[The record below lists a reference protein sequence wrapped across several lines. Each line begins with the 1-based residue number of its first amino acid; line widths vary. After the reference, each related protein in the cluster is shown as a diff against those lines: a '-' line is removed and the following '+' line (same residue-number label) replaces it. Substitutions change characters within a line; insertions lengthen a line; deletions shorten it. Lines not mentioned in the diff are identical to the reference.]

1 LISIDLLTKVNVGI
15 LYSED
20 LKLLANTASKFLYN
34 ILIIFVRKKMQI
46 LKLVF
51 LFFVIIPMINL
62 IPEAE
67 AHALFN
73 SGEEWIG
80 DYRIQIA
87 TLPEIPAVDEE
98 IQVLFQIVDA
108 DFQELD
114 QFTMGIRIFYDGEQI
129 DAIMPNMYQNGHM
142 EMDYIFEMSG
152 NHVFRVDL
160 YDIAADGQ
168 PLTYTFNISSQNTF
182 GFVFI
187 GAVTM
192 GGIMTAIIFIY
203 VYLSKRRSKS
213 KQ

>member
-1 LISIDLLTKVNVGI
+1 LISIDLLTRVNVGI

-87 TLPEIPAVDEE
+87 TLPEIPALNEE

-168 PLTYTFNISSQNTF
+168 PLTYTFNISSQDTF

-187 GAVTM
+187 GAITM

-203 VYLSKRRSKS
+203 VYVSKRRAKS

>member
-1 LISIDLLTKVNVGI
+1 M
-15 LYSED
+15 
-20 LKLLANTASKFLYN
+20 
-34 ILIIFVRKKMQI
+34 FVRKKMQMM
-46 LKLVF
+46 KLVF
-51 LFFVIIPMINL
+51 LFLLIIPITNL
-62 IPEAE
+62 SPEAE
-67 AHALFN
+67 AHPLFN

-87 TLPEIPAVDEE
+87 TLPEIPSVDEE
-98 IQVLFQIVDA
+98 IQVLFQVVDA

-129 DAIMPNMYQNGHM
+129 DAIMPKMYQNGHM

-160 YDIAADGQ
+160 YDVANDGQ

-182 GFVFI
+182 GLVFI
-187 GAVTM
+187 SAVTM
-192 GGIMTAIIFIY
+192 GGMMTAIIFVY
-203 VYLSKRRSKS
+203 VYWSKHRSKS

>member
-1 LISIDLLTKVNVGI
+1 VN

-20 LKLLANTASKFLYN
+20 LKLLANTASKFFYN
-34 ILIIFVRKKMQI
+34 ILIIFVRKKMQM
-46 LKLVF
+46 LKLIF
-51 LFFVIIPMINL
+51 LFFTILPMINL

-67 AHALFN
+67 AHPMFN

-80 DYRIQIA
+80 DNRIQIA
-87 TLPEIPAVDEE
+87 TLPEITAVNQEL
-98 IQVLFQIVDA
+98 QVLFQVVDA

-114 QFTMGIRIFYDGEQI
+114 LFTMGIRIFYDGEQI
-129 DAIMPNMYQNGHM
+129 DAVMPKMYQNGHM

-152 NHVFRVDL
+152 NHIFRVDL
-160 YDIAADGQ
+160 YDVAKDGQ

-187 GAVTM
+187 SAVTM
-192 GGIMTAIIFIY
+192 GGMMTAIIFVY
-203 VYLSKRRSKS
+203 VYWSKRRSKS

>member
-1 LISIDLLTKVNVGI
+1 MLVN
-15 LYSED
+15 LYSID
-20 LKLLANTASKFLYN
+20 LKLLANTSNKFLYN

-46 LKLVF
+46 MKLTF

-62 IPEAE
+62 FSDAD
-67 AHALFN
+67 AHPLFN

-80 DYRIQIA
+80 DHRVQIS

-98 IQVLFQIVDA
+98 IQLLLRVVDA

-114 QFTMGIRIFYDGEQI
+114 QFTLGIRIFYDGEQI
-129 DAIMPNMYQNGHM
+129 DVIMPKTYQNGHV
-142 EMDYIFEMSG
+142 EMDYFFENSG

-160 YDIAADGQ
+160 YDVSKDGQ
-168 PLTYTFNISSQNTF
+168 PLTYTFNLSAQNPF
-182 GFVFI
+182 GFIFI

-203 VYLSKRRSKS
+203 VYFSKRRAKS

>member
-1 LISIDLLTKVNVGI
+1 MFVN
-15 LYSED
+15 LCSED
-20 LKLLANTASKFLYN
+20 LKLLANTISKFLYN
-34 ILIIFVRKKMQI
+34 ILIILVRKKMQI

-98 IQVLFQIVDA
+98 IQVLLRIVDA
-108 DFQELD
+108 DFEELD

-129 DAIMPNMYQNGHM
+129 DAVMPNMYQNGHM

-160 YDIAADGQ
+160 YDVAADGE
-168 PLTYTFNISSQNTF
+168 PLTYTFNISSQDTF

-187 GAVTM
+187 SAVTM

>member
-1 LISIDLLTKVNVGI
+1 MFVN
-15 LYSED
+15 LCSED
-20 LKLLANTASKFLYN
+20 LKLLANTVSKFLYN
-34 ILIIFVRKKMQI
+34 ILIILVRKKMQI

-80 DYRIQIA
+80 DYRVQIA

-98 IQVLFQIVDA
+98 IQVLLRVVDA

-114 QFTMGIRIFYDGEQI
+114 QFTLGIRIFYDGEQI
-129 DAIMPNMYQNGHM
+129 DAIMPKTYQNGHV
-142 EMDYIFEMSG
+142 EMDYFFENSG

-160 YDIAADGQ
+160 YDVSKDGQ
-168 PLTYTFNISSQNTF
+168 PLTYTFNLSAQNPF
-182 GFVFI
+182 GFIFI

-203 VYLSKRRSKS
+203 VYFSKRRAKS

>member
-1 LISIDLLTKVNVGI
+1 
-15 LYSED
+15 
-20 LKLLANTASKFLYN
+20 
-34 ILIIFVRKKMQI
+34 MQSA
-46 LKLVF
+46 KLVF
-51 LFFVIIPMINL
+51 FMFLTVSMIGL
-62 IPEAE
+62 ISEAE
-67 AHALFN
+67 AHSLFN
-73 SGEEWIG
+73 SAEEWIG
-80 DYRIQIA
+80 DHRIQIA

-129 DAIMPNMYQNGHM
+129 DAVMPKMYQDGHM

-152 NHVFRVDL
+152 NHIFRVDL
-160 YDIAADGQ
+160 YDVADDGQ

-182 GFVFI
+182 GFIFI
-187 GAVTM
+187 GSISM
-192 GGIMTAIIFIY
+192 GGIMTAIIFAY

>member
-1 LISIDLLTKVNVGI
+1 MN

-20 LKLLANTASKFLYN
+20 LKLLENIVNKFLYN
-34 ILIIFVRKKMQI
+34 ILIMSVRKKMQM
-46 LKLVF
+46 LKLIF
-51 LFFVIIPMINL
+51 LFFAIMPVINL

-80 DYRIQIA
+80 DYRVQIA

-98 IQVLFQIVDA
+98 IQVLFQVVDG

-114 QFTMGIRIFYDGEQI
+114 QFTMGIRVFYDGEQI
-129 DAIMPNMYQNGHM
+129 DAIMPKMYQNGHM

-152 NHVFRVDL
+152 NHIFRVDL
-160 YDIAADGQ
+160 YNIAQDGRV
-168 PLTYTFNISSQNTF
+168 LTYTFNIGAQNTF
-182 GFVFI
+182 GFIFI
-187 GAVTM
+187 GAITM

-203 VYLSKRRSKS
+203 VYFSRRKAKS
-213 KQ
+213 T

>member
-1 LISIDLLTKVNVGI
+1 MLVN

-20 LKLLANTASKFLYN
+20 LKLLAITISKSLYN
-34 ILIIFVRKKMQI
+34 ILIISVRKKMQI
-46 LKLVF
+46 MKLIF
-51 LFFVIIPMINL
+51 LFLLIIPMINL
-62 IPEAE
+62 IPEVE
-67 AHALFN
+67 AHPLFN

-87 TLPEIPAVDEE
+87 TLPEIPSVDEE
-98 IQVLFQIVDA
+98 IQVLFQVVDA
-108 DFQELD
+108 DFQEID
-114 QFTMGIRIFYDGEQI
+114 QFTMGIRVFYDGEQI
-129 DAIMPNMYQNGHM
+129 DAVMPKMYQNGHM

-160 YDIAADGQ
+160 YDIADDGR

-187 GAVTM
+187 SAVTM

-203 VYLSKRRSKS
+203 VYWSKRRSQS

>member
-1 LISIDLLTKVNVGI
+1 MN

-20 LKLLANTASKFLYN
+20 LKLLENIVNKFLYN
-34 ILIIFVRKKMQI
+34 ILIMSVRKKMQM
-46 LKLVF
+46 LKLIF
-51 LFFVIIPMINL
+51 LFFAIMPVINL

-80 DYRIQIA
+80 DYRVQIA

-98 IQVLFQIVDA
+98 IQVLFQVVDG

-129 DAIMPNMYQNGHM
+129 DAIMPQMYQNGHM

-152 NHVFRVDL
+152 NHIFRVDL
-160 YDIAADGQ
+160 YNISQDGRV
-168 PLTYTFNISSQNTF
+168 LTYTFNIGAQNTF
-182 GFVFI
+182 GFIFI
-187 GAVTM
+187 GAITM

-203 VYLSKRRSKS
+203 VYVSKRRAKS

>member
-1 LISIDLLTKVNVGI
+1 MLVN

-20 LKLLANTASKFLYN
+20 LKLLANTISKSLYN
-34 ILIIFVRKKMQI
+34 ILIISVRKKMQI
-46 LKLVF
+46 MKLIF
-51 LFFVIIPMINL
+51 LFLLIIPMINL
-62 IPEAE
+62 IPGVE
-67 AHALFN
+67 AHPMFN

-98 IQVLFQIVDA
+98 IQVLFQVVDA

-160 YDIAADGQ
+160 YDVAADGQ
-168 PLTYTFNISSQNTF
+168 PLTYTFNISSQDTF

-187 GAVTM
+187 SAVTM

>member
-1 LISIDLLTKVNVGI
+1 LVN

-20 LKLLANTASKFLYN
+20 LKLLANTSNKFLYN
-34 ILIIFVRKKMQI
+34 ILIIFVIKKMQI

-80 DYRIQIA
+80 DYRVQIA

-98 IQVLFQIVDA
+98 IQVLLRVVDA

-114 QFTMGIRIFYDGEQI
+114 QFTLGIRIFYDGEQI
-129 DAIMPNMYQNGHM
+129 DAIMPKTYQNGHV
-142 EMDYIFEMSG
+142 EMDYFFENSG

-160 YDIAADGQ
+160 YDVSKDGQ
-168 PLTYTFNISSQNTF
+168 PLTYTFNLSAQNPF
-182 GFVFI
+182 GFIFI

>member
-1 LISIDLLTKVNVGI
+1 MHVN

-51 LFFVIIPMINL
+51 LLFVIIPMINL

-87 TLPEIPAVDEE
+87 TLPEIPAVNEE

-129 DAIMPNMYQNGHM
+129 DAIMPQMYQNGHM

-152 NHVFRVDL
+152 NHIFRVDL
-160 YDIAADGQ
+160 YNISQDGRV
-168 PLTYTFNISSQNTF
+168 LTYTFNIGAQNTF
-182 GFVFI
+182 GFIFI
-187 GAVTM
+187 GAITM

-203 VYLSKRRSKS
+203 VYVSKRRAKS

>member
-1 LISIDLLTKVNVGI
+1 MFVN

-20 LKLLANTASKFLYN
+20 LKLLENIVNKFLYN
-34 ILIIFVRKKMQI
+34 ILIMSVRKKMQM
-46 LKLVF
+46 LKLIF
-51 LFFVIIPMINL
+51 LFFAIMPVINL
-62 IPEAE
+62 IPETE
-67 AHALFN
+67 AHPLFN

-80 DYRIQIA
+80 DYRVQIA

-98 IQVLFQIVDA
+98 IQVLFQVVDA

-114 QFTMGIRIFYDGEQI
+114 QFTIGIRIFYDGEQI
-129 DAIMPNMYQNGHM
+129 DAVMPKMYQNGHM

-160 YDIAADGQ
+160 YDISDDGL
-168 PLTYTFNISSQNTF
+168 PLTYTFNISSQNVF
-182 GFVFI
+182 GFIFI

-203 VYLSKRRSKS
+203 VYWSKRRAKS

>member
-1 LISIDLLTKVNVGI
+1 MLVN

-20 LKLLANTASKFLYN
+20 LKLLENIVNKFLYN
-34 ILIIFVRKKMQI
+34 ILIMSVRKKMQM
-46 LKLVF
+46 LKLIF
-51 LFFVIIPMINL
+51 LFFAIMPVINL

-80 DYRIQIA
+80 DYRVQIA

-98 IQVLFQIVDA
+98 IQVLFQVVDS

-114 QFTMGIRIFYDGEQI
+114 QFTMGIRVFYDGEQI
-129 DAIMPNMYQNGHM
+129 DAIMPKMYQNGHM

-152 NHVFRVDL
+152 NHIFRVDL
-160 YDIAADGQ
+160 YNISQDGRV
-168 PLTYTFNISSQNTF
+168 LTYTFNIGAQNTF
-182 GFVFI
+182 GFIFI
-187 GAVTM
+187 GAITM

-203 VYLSKRRSKS
+203 VYVSKRRAKS

>member
-1 LISIDLLTKVNVGI
+1 MLVN

-20 LKLLANTASKFLYN
+20 LKLLANTINRFLYN
-34 ILIIFVRKKMQI
+34 ILIILVRKKMQI

-80 DYRIQIA
+80 DYRILIA

-98 IQVLFQIVDA
+98 IQVLFQVVDA

-114 QFTMGIRIFYDGEQI
+114 QFTMGIRTFYDGEQI
-129 DAIMPNMYQNGHM
+129 DAIMPKMYQNGHM

-160 YDIAADGQ
+160 YDVAVDGQ

-182 GFVFI
+182 GLVFI
-187 GAVTM
+187 SAVTM
-192 GGIMTAIIFIY
+192 GGMMTAIIFVY
-203 VYLSKRRSKS
+203 VYWSKRRSKS

>member
-1 LISIDLLTKVNVGI
+1 MLVNLCSI
-15 LYSED
+15 D
-20 LKLLANTASKFLYN
+20 LKLLANTINRFLYN
-34 ILIIFVRKKMQI
+34 ILIILVRKKMQI

-80 DYRIQIA
+80 DYRVQIA

-98 IQVLFQIVDA
+98 IQVLLRVVDA

-114 QFTMGIRIFYDGEQI
+114 QFTLGIRIFYDGEQI
-129 DAIMPNMYQNGHM
+129 DAIMPKIYQNGHV
-142 EMDYIFEMSG
+142 EMDYFFENSG

-160 YDIAADGQ
+160 YDVSKDGQ
-168 PLTYTFNISSQNTF
+168 PLTYTFNLSAQNPF
-182 GFVFI
+182 GFIFI

>member
-1 LISIDLLTKVNVGI
+1 
-15 LYSED
+15 
-20 LKLLANTASKFLYN
+20 
-34 ILIIFVRKKMQI
+34 
-46 LKLVF
+46 
-51 LFFVIIPMINL
+51 MINL

-67 AHALFN
+67 AHSLFN

-80 DYRIQIA
+80 DHRVQIA

-98 IQVLFQIVDA
+98 IQLLLRVVDA

-114 QFTMGIRIFYDGEQI
+114 QFTLGIRIFYDGEQI
-129 DAIMPNMYQNGHM
+129 DAIMPKTYQNGHV
-142 EMDYIFEMSG
+142 EMDYFFENSG

-160 YDIAADGQ
+160 YDVSKDGQ
-168 PLTYTFNISSQNTF
+168 PLTYTFNLSAQNPF
-182 GFVFI
+182 GFIFI

-203 VYLSKRRSKS
+203 VYFSKRRAKS

>member
-1 LISIDLLTKVNVGI
+1 
-15 LYSED
+15 
-20 LKLLANTASKFLYN
+20 
-34 ILIIFVRKKMQI
+34 MQI
-46 LKLVF
+46 MKLTF
-51 LFFVIIPMINL
+51 LFFLIIPMINL

-67 AHALFN
+67 AHSLFN

-80 DYRIQIA
+80 DHRVQIA

-98 IQVLFQIVDA
+98 IQLLLRVVDV

-114 QFTMGIRIFYDGEQI
+114 QFTLGIRIFYDGEQI
-129 DAIMPNMYQNGHM
+129 DVIMPKTYQNGHV
-142 EMDYIFEMSG
+142 EMDYFFENSG

-160 YDIAADGQ
+160 YDVSKDGQ
-168 PLTYTFNISSQNTF
+168 PLTYTFNLSAQNPF
-182 GFVFI
+182 GFIFI

-203 VYLSKRRSKS
+203 VYFSKRRAKS

>member
-1 LISIDLLTKVNVGI
+1 MN

-20 LKLLANTASKFLYN
+20 LKLLENTITKFPYN
-34 ILIIFVRKKMQI
+34 ILIIFVRKKMQMI
-46 LKLVF
+46 KLIF
-51 LFFVIIPMINL
+51 LLFAIMPMINL
-62 IPEAE
+62 IPETE
-67 AHALFN
+67 AHPLFN

-80 DYRIQIA
+80 NYRVQIA

-98 IQVLFQIVDA
+98 IQVLFQVVDA

-129 DAIMPNMYQNGHM
+129 DAVMPNMYQNGHM

-160 YDIAADGQ
+160 YDVAADGQ
-168 PLTYTFNISSQNTF
+168 PLTYTFNISTQDTF

-203 VYLSKRRSKS
+203 VYLSKHRSKS

>member
-1 LISIDLLTKVNVGI
+1 MQM
-15 LYSED
+15 
-20 LKLLANTASKFLYN
+20 LKL
-34 ILIIFVRKKMQI
+34 I
-46 LKLVF
+46 F

-62 IPEAE
+62 IPGAE
-67 AHALFN
+67 AHPLFN
-73 SGEEWIG
+73 SGEELIG
-80 DYRIQIA
+80 DHRIQIA
-87 TLPEIPAVDEE
+87 TLPEIPSVDEE
-98 IQVLFQIVDA
+98 IQVLFQVVDA

-129 DAIMPNMYQNGHM
+129 DAVMPKMYQNGHM

-152 NHVFRVDL
+152 NHIFRVDL
-160 YDIAADGQ
+160 YDIADDGQ
-168 PLTYTFNISSQNTF
+168 PLTYTFNVSSQNTF

-187 GAVTM
+187 SAVTM

>member
-1 LISIDLLTKVNVGI
+1 VN

-20 LKLLANTASKFLYN
+20 LKLLENIVNKFLYN
-34 ILIIFVRKKMQI
+34 ILIAFVRKKMQI
-46 LKLVF
+46 MKFIF
-51 LFFVIIPMINL
+51 LFFVVMPMINL
-62 IPEAE
+62 IPGVE
-67 AHALFN
+67 AHPLFN

-80 DYRIQIA
+80 DYRIQLA

-129 DAIMPNMYQNGHM
+129 DAVMPKMYQNGHM

-160 YDIAADGQ
+160 YDVAEDGQ

-187 GAVTM
+187 SAVTM
-192 GGIMTAIIFIY
+192 GGIMTAMIFAY

>member
-1 LISIDLLTKVNVGI
+1 MNLC
-15 LYSED
+15 SED
-20 LKLLANTASKFLYN
+20 LKLLANTVSKFLYN
-34 ILIIFVRKKMQI
+34 ILIILVRKKMQI

-51 LFFVIIPMINL
+51 LFFIIIPMINL

-98 IQVLFQIVDA
+98 IQVLLRIVDA
-108 DFQELD
+108 DFKEPD

-129 DAIMPNMYQNGHM
+129 DAVMPNMYQNGHM

-160 YDIAADGQ
+160 YDVAADGQ
-168 PLTYTFNISSQNTF
+168 PLTYTFNISSQDTF

-187 GAVTM
+187 SAVTM